1 MILKIL
7 ILFFTLYVS
16 ILSADTINISS
27 LKKPTNIL
35 KQVDLHIDKENI
47 NNFQYIQENSEKLF
61 KENNKELL
69 HLGYSPDAIWLKFSI
84 KNDTNNGIKKV
95 LEISN
100 QMLDDI
106 FLYTKQSDC
115 SYSEEKLGVMHNRGF
130 NENILKM
137 YFDISIKP
145 NEVKEYY
152 LKLASLSC
160 AVFLELNV
168 MSKNELYKKEINHQL
183 VLALFF
189 GSIVTL
195 IIYNLFVFFFTK
207 DLAYLYYSIYI
218 FFVGWNHLSYSAFG
232 LYVLPNSLWEYD
244 AYFAIYYLS
253 FLSIFAL
260 LFTMKFL
267 NIKSYKKL
275 TFIFKAF
282 ITIAIIIII
291 FTSPDF
297 YPIDIVSLILLLSL
311 TYIISVSFYLSYKGV
326 KNAQLMLVGWSIAL
340 IGWIM
345 LANYNYGY
353 WSLITNYPYFYEFT
367 IFTEAVLFSIALANK
382 LNTTKELER
391 SVQTNT
397 VLTRELHHRVKN
409 NMQFIISMY
418 RLKLAKF
425 SNHDISDSLKE
436 VEGTI
441 QAMSA
446 THEMLY
452 AQDSVSTIDTKEY
465 FSTLI
470 NRLKNSYDTSNIDIK
485 LDISAD
491 LDIDNSIYVGIILN
505 ELITNSFKYAFK
517 DSSGH
522 ISISLSKQN
531 KNYELIVADDGVG
544 FDTSKESETF
554 GIELVKTLVEDEL
567 RGKLT
572 VDATDGCR
580 YVIRWV

>member
-27 LKKPTNIL
+27 LKEPTNIL
-35 KQVDLHIDKENI
+35 KQVDLYIDKENI

-69 HLGYSPDAIWLKFSI
+69 HLGYSPNAIWLKFSI
-84 KNDTNNGIKKV
+84 QNDTNSSIKKV

-106 FLYTKQSDC
+106 FLYTKQSDG
-115 SYSEEKLGVMHNRGF
+115 SYSEEKLGVMHNRIF

-168 MSKNELYKKEINHQL
+168 MSKNELYKKEINYQL

-195 IIYNLFVFFFTK
+195 IIYNLFVFLFTK

-232 LYVLPNSLWEYD
+232 LYVLPSYLWQYD

-253 FLSIFAL
+253 LLSIFAL
-260 LFTMKFL
+260 LFTIVFL
-267 NIKSYKKL
+267 DIKRYKKL
-275 TFIFKAF
+275 HFIFKAF
-282 ITIAIIIII
+282 IAIAIMIII

-297 YPIDIVSLILLLSL
+297 YPIDVVSLILISSL
-311 TYIISVSFYLSYKGV
+311 IYIIFVSFYLSYKGV

-340 IGWIM
+340 VGWIM

-353 WSLITNYPYFYEFT
+353 WNLITYYPYFYEFA
-367 IFTEAVLFSIALANK
+367 IFAEAALFSVALANK
-382 LNTTKELER
+382 LNTTKELEK
-391 SVQTNT
+391 SVSTNK

-425 SNHDISDSLKE
+425 VNHDISDSLKE

-452 AQDSVSTIDTKEY
+452 DQKMVEHIDAKEY
-465 FSTLI
+465 FRTLI
-470 NRLKNSYDTSNIDIK
+470 DRLKNSYDTSSIDIK
-485 LDISAD
+485 LDINAN
-491 LDIDNSIYVGIILN
+491 LNIDNSIYVGIILN
-505 ELITNSFKYAFK
+505 ELITNSFKYAFE
-517 DSSGH
+517 DNSGQ
-522 ISISLSKQN
+522 ISISLNKH

-544 FDTSKESETF
+544 FDNTKESETF

-567 RGKLT
+567 NGVLK
-572 VDATDGCR
+572 VDTTNGCK
-580 YVIRWV
+580 YTIEWS